1 MAHSNQIREFRL
13 TDHGIELLDVYLG
26 PEGVLTGSARLSQE
40 ARAQADESE
49 RREIASRRH
58 MEVEAERK
66 ALAAQIAAIEAKM
79 SLQDKEL
86 HALAAHE
93 AKYAQRRE
101 AERAAMAQSRRA
113 DAAPTPGRSRTAA
126 RRR

>member
-40 ARAQADESE
+40 AKTLADESE
-49 RREIASRRH
+49 RQENARRRHLEIA
-58 MEVEAERK
+58 AERK
-66 ALAAQIAAIEAKM
+66 ALAAQISAIEAKM
-79 SLQDKEL
+79 SVQDKEL

-93 AKYAQRRE
+93 AQYGQRRE
-101 AERAAMAQSRRA
+101 ADRAAL
-113 DAAPTPGRSRTAA
+113 
-126 RRR
+126 